1 MTRSGALSALIEI
14 QQSTEPTRG
23 TTGQELKNWTRL
35 CRLWA
40 QVESTDTSE
49 RFQGDREIGYKL
61 KYFTVRHKST
71 IRPDCRILYKNEY
84 YNIRSVKEMEK
95 MGRDRFMRILGEI
108 VEETSQ
114 DEQ

>member
-1 MTRSGALSALIEI
+1 MSRSGALSALIEI
-14 QQSTEPTRG
+14 QHAPTVSRG
-23 TTGQELKNWTRL
+23 ATGQPLNNWVRL

-49 RFQGDREIGYKL
+49 RFQGEREIGYKL
-61 KYFTVRHKST
+61 KRFTVRHKST
-71 IRPDCRILYKNEY
+71 IKPNCRIVYKDEI

-95 MGRDRFMRILGEI
+95 MGRDRFMQILGEI
-108 VEETSQ
+108 VEESSQ